1 MANIKKVTS
10 LIEKKR
16 KISKEIEDL
25 QNECNHLRK
34 SIKSTKEREDAS
46 TFVIRWIC
54 NNCEKVV
61 RVPNEQEINQ
71 YLNGSR

>member
-1 MANIKKVTS
+1 MANSKKVAS

-34 SIKSTKEREDAS
+34 SIKSTNILLSIVNPDKSEDKYCMAP
-46 TFVIRWIC
+46 TCI
-54 NNCEKVV
+54 
-61 RVPNEQEINQ
+61 
-71 YLNGSR
+71 